1 MDPGPTPAAERGA
14 EMSREGRSEDATP
27 EMATR
32 TFTDGEGRQ
41 WAGSVMSGRFAGGE
55 ERAEVIFVCEDSPSE
70 AKRFARLDSAPA
82 DAAREWR
89 AMGDAAIQAL
99 FRDSKIA

>member
-1 MDPGPTPAAERGA
+1 MD
-14 EMSREGRSEDATP
+14 RESQPEDATP

-70 AKRFARLDSAPA
+70 PKRFSRLRSAPA

-89 AMGDAAIQAL
+89 TMDDAAVQAL
-99 FRDSKIA
+99 FRDSEIA